1 MPSVLNL
8 MTNDD
13 PIDEERQ
20 KYFQSLIGSLL
31 YVSRYT
37 RPDISVSVNILS
49 GYTSNPSEEHVVLA
63 KRILCYLYSTR
74 ELSLT
79 MKGGDLSI
87 ESHSDADWA
96 TDKNDRKSISGY
108 VTKVGNSIVSW
119 GSKKQS
125 CVALSTMEAEYVALV
140 ECVKDA
146 IWIKSFLT
154 ELNFDILVMKV
165 NCDNSSAIAISKNG
179 RFNSRA
185 KHIDLRMHFIRK
197 LVMDGAIELNY
208 VRTEDNIAD
217 VMTKIVGKGKFH
229 NMRDQLNLRMHR

>member
-1 MPSVLNL
+1 
-8 MTNDD
+8 
-13 PIDEERQ
+13 
-20 KYFQSLIGSLL
+20 
-31 YVSRYT
+31 
-37 RPDISVSVNILS
+37 
-49 GYTSNPSEEHVVLA
+49 
-63 KRILCYLYSTR
+63 
-74 ELSLT
+74 
-79 MKGGDLSI
+79 
-87 ESHSDADWA
+87 
-96 TDKNDRKSISGY
+96 
-108 VTKVGNSIVSW
+108 VSW

-146 IWIKSFLT
+146 IWIKIFLT